1 MKYTVTLE
9 YIVHKTVEVEA
20 ASPSEA
26 CEKARE
32 MTPEEQFGAD
42 PDATIPMSLLEDG
55 QPVYVMDENYSDRTA
70 EAGL

>member
-20 ASPSEA
+20 SSPSEA

-42 PDATIPMSLLEDG
+42 SDATIPLSLLEDG
-55 QPVYVMDENYSDRTA
+55 QPIYVMDENYSDRTA